1 MGGVRWLFDRMLLGM
16 VGRKTFSLLNLYLV
30 MCYSAQG
37 FFDGYLITTAL
48 ADSSTVGCPM
58 LSDTTEN
65 SLESQLADTVTG
77 ELDVRST
84 KCEV

>member
-1 MGGVRWLFDRMLLGM
+1 VEFDGYLTGCSWEWLA
-16 VGRKTFSLLNLYLV
+16 GRHSALLNLYLV